1 MIQER
6 KFDTFLKKVTP
17 APKLWLALGL
27 ILSVLLIKN
36 TYYAIAVMVIS
47 IIMIFKEKQF
57 GLFKVILVSMAVM
70 FLCMYG
76 MHGAIAPNIDK
87 ANDPVA
93 FTIFGINYYWTG
105 FEHATKFY
113 LRVGPLMPSLF
124 VLILSIEMADLSVV
138 MCNAG
143 IPYNAVFTFIDSFQ
157 VISMLQKDMDQIK
170 DAQRSRGLQMEG
182 SLLTRLKAFVPII
195 VPVVANSIVKVQDQA
210 IAMDTKGFNIKCK
223 KTVYREFSSYKLD
236 PYFKW
241 TGIALS
247 VFSIVYKAL
256 VLVKVIDPFL
266 TNML

>member
-17 APKLWLALGL
+17 APKLWLSLGL
-27 ILSVLLIKN
+27 ILSLLLIRN
-36 TYYAIAVMVIS
+36 TYYAIAIMVIS
-47 IIMIFKEKQF
+47 IIMIIKEKQF
-57 GLFKVILVSMAVM
+57 GLFKVILVGMSIM

-87 ANDPVA
+87 ANDPIA

-105 FEHATKFY
+105 FDHATKFY
-113 LRVGPLMPSLF
+113 LRVGPMMPALF
-124 VLILSIEMADLSVV
+124 VLILSIDTADLSVV
-138 MCNAG
+138 MCRAG

-157 VISMLQKDMDQIK
+157 VITMLQKDMDQIT
-170 DAQRSRGLQMEG
+170 DAQKSRGLQTEG
-182 SLLTRLKAFVPII
+182 SLITRFKAFMPII

-223 KTVYREFSSYKLD
+223 KTVYRDFVPYKWD
-236 PYFKW
+236 PAFKW
-241 TGIALS
+241 AGIILS
-247 VFSIVYKAL
+247 VLSIAYT
-256 VLVKVIDPFL
+256 VLVALKVIEPFL